1 MHQGLSLLTIAVL
14 CGIIYV
20 QSFIQ
25 INHYHHHYPKTSYG
39 IHKSINI
46 QQRQSNYI
54 INKTYNNCYEIFNNN
69 NNYRK
74 IRKKTSLQIDI
85 FGLGPTEIVVII
97 AAGALLYPRNNN
109 KKKSK
114 SERNSFIPE
123 ESWEVERNE
132 RIMNMRIN
140 AEKMRSKRALERINE
155 AILNDNEYV
164 LDMMA
169 QYEDMKDNETA
180 DI

>member
-1 MHQGLSLLTIAVL
+1 MMCYLWFITIAVS
-14 CGIIYV
+14 CCIICV
-20 QSFIQ
+20 HGFLQ
-25 INHYHHHYPKTSYG
+25 IYPHHQKFCYG
-39 IHKSINI
+39 IHKSTNF
-46 QQRQSNYI
+46 QQKQYNYI
-54 INKTYNNCYEIFNNN
+54 INRTYNNGPKIINN
-69 NNYRK
+69 NNYNNRN
-74 IRKKTSLQIDI
+74 ILKKTSLQIDI

-140 AEKMRSKRALERINE
+140 AEKLRSKRALERINE

-164 LDMMA
+164 LDRMA

>member
-1 MHQGLSLLTIAVL
+1 MMYQLPGLWFITIAVL
-14 CGIIYV
+14 CCHGFLQIYPPH
-20 QSFIQ
+20 QKFSD
-25 INHYHHHYPKTSYG
+25 G
-39 IHKSINI
+39 IHKSINF
-46 QQRQSNYI
+46 QQKQYNYI
-54 INKTYNNCYEIFNNN
+54 INRTYNNGPKIINNN
-69 NNYRK
+69 NRN
-74 IRKKTSLQIDI
+74 ILKKTSLQIDI
-85 FGLGPTEIVVII
+85 FGLGPTEIVAII

-164 LDMMA
+164 LDRMA

>member
-1 MHQGLSLLTIAVL
+1 MMYQLLGLRFITIAVL
-14 CGIIYV
+14 CCIICV
-20 QSFIQ
+20 HGFLQ
-25 INHYHHHYPKTSYG
+25 IYPHHHHHNHQKNCDG

-46 QQRQSNYI
+46 QQKQSNYI
-54 INKTYNNCYEIFNNN
+54 INRTYNNGPN
-69 NNYRK
+69 NNYRN
-74 IRKKTSLQIDI
+74 ILKKTSLQIDI

-132 RIMNMRIN
+132 RIMNMRLN

-164 LDMMA
+164 LDRMA

>member
-1 MHQGLSLLTIAVL
+1 MCHLLSLSFITITVL
-14 CGIIYV
+14 CCIIWTHG
-20 QSFIQ
+20 FIQ
-25 INHYHHHYPKTSYG
+25 INHRHYDQKNSYRL
-39 IHKSINI
+39 HKSINI
-46 QQRQSNYI
+46 QHKQSNYI
-54 INKTYNNCYEIFNNN
+54 INRTYNNCQKTFIN
-69 NNYRK
+69 R
-74 IRKKTSLQIDI
+74 IRKKTSLQVDI

-155 AILNDNEYV
+155 AIINDNEYV
-164 LDMMA
+164 LDRMA
-169 QYEDMKDNETA
+169 QYEDMKDNETV

>member
-1 MHQGLSLLTIAVL
+1 MYQLLDLRFITIAVL
-14 CGIIYV
+14 CCIICV
-20 QSFIQ
+20 HGFLQ
-25 INHYHHHYPKTSYG
+25 IYPHHHHKHQKNCDG

-46 QQRQSNYI
+46 QQKQSNYI
-54 INKTYNNCYEIFNNN
+54 INRTYNKGPNNT
-69 NNYRK
+69 YRN
-74 IRKKTSLQIDI
+74 ILKKTSLQIDI

-132 RIMNMRIN
+132 RIMNMRLN
-140 AEKMRSKRALERINE
+140 AEKMRSKRTLERINE

-164 LDMMA
+164 LDRMA